1 MNTELLNFIRES
13 LNKGLSKEE
22 IHKALLLAGWKEQEV
37 REGLSLFADVNFPL
51 AVPRPKPY
59 LPAREAF
66 LYLLSFVTLYIAAV
80 NFGLLLFNF
89 IDRVFPNQLI
99 GQSYY
104 DSSRLSF
111 PLAAVIIA
119 FPLYL
124 YIVRYLKLGE
134 GLDPEQ
140 QESKVKKWLSYI
152 NLVIVAVII
161 IVDLVMV
168 LTNLLGGELTI
179 KFILQATSILYIA
192 GSIFWYY
199 LWDLQRLE
207 KKI

>member
-1 MNTELLNFIRES
+1 M
-13 LNKGLSKEE
+13 K
-22 IHKALLLAGWKEQEV
+22 AGWKEQEIKD
-37 REGLSLFADVNFPL
+37 GLTLFADIDFPL

-66 LYLLSFVTLYIAAV
+66 LYLVSFVALYIAAI
-80 NFGLLLFNF
+80 NFGLLLFDF
-89 IDRVFPNQLI
+89 IDRAFPNPLVEPWH
-99 GQSYY
+99 Y
-104 DSSRLSF
+104 DSSRLPFS
-111 PLAAVIIA
+111 LAAVIIT

-124 YIVRYLKLGE
+124 SIMRYLKTGE
-134 GLDPEQ
+134 IHDPEQ

-152 NLVIVAVII
+152 NLVVVAVVI

-168 LTNLLGGELTI
+168 LKNLLGGELTI
-179 KFILQATSILYIA
+179 RFILQAGSILYIA

-207 KKI
+207 RKI